1 MTSAASPTATPS
13 STVRK
18 IFQSSFSHTSSSLQN
33 DTSHVSSS
41 SGNSFNPPHNLPASW
56 ASTPRGSRAASP
68 LTIPLGG
75 STTNNALPK
84 NVDETL
90 VNPIELLSRLEPLPE
105 PLHPSNCPL
114 LCVFYGEFDN
124 TVGPTVCFQSP
135 EGFMSHDVDISS
147 QEMEHILSDLFVT
160 VQAQKLRH
168 QQQQQPQSM
177 SLEEA
182 KTITRGQKS
191 ENNLQDENHC
201 TAQQYHN
208 NSNNSSICDATSD
221 YIISANELADQI
233 VSVSTHNIHLMTMST
248 SISDARYE
256 RNSLLFSFGF
266 VFRRDEPNVWSFR
279 GPLSTI
285 VSSFKTMELESQF
298 LSTINK
304 RKHMQTVLDSI
315 LISLNSPNAEA
326 NLLLD
331 DSNLLN
337 LKLFRPPRALAP
349 RVPEYV
355 VPILLVPEWQLQM
368 FDWDL
373 TINWIIPHIDGIKNA
388 RLIAQESEMDDE
400 MCAACLRVLKYHS
413 VIDFCDI
420 FRYSNVYEST
430 PLASSLLSSS
440 TSLSSLQH
448 PKNDHPTTSCSNT
461 CSSSELLD
469 LACFYSSKT
478 CAEEDLGQ
486 FTPAAATAGGS
497 VHTALA
503 TLSTSPVGL
512 DLSQS
517 ESNTNKARRAILLGM
532 LSTSPLKLSSSPLHR
547 PYFQQLGTSSN
558 SLVAASFPPSQQ
570 TPLDPTGSYKSLSNT
585 YMHPQKNHLAKD
597 RQQMLKRAL
606 AHLYSSFTRNLS
618 LGELLLSK
626 LDEERRSSLDLL
638 CTTDNDKDDI
648 NWEKCLEMIDHRRFI
663 TFGIIH
669 GIIRRV
675 HCFPKADLSSDA
687 AADIGTSNEV
697 PDLLPSPSRITTRE
711 ICDTNSLAT
720 SLGQLSTS
728 SPMYEDSD
736 EMMAIDEAREEAH
749 SVTTKEKYPLVDL
762 ANKVAESMDGTKC
775 DDELT
780 CTFNLNLPE
789 LVELVETYTDQNVSF
804 VYTSM
809 QST

>member
-1 MTSAASPTATPS
+1 MTTAASPTATPS

-18 IFQSSFSHTSSSLQN
+18 MFQSSHSHTSSSLQN
-33 DTSHVSSS
+33 DTSTSHVSSI
-41 SGNSFNPPHNLPASW
+41 SGNSNNAPHNLSSSW

-68 LTIPLGG
+68 LTIPV
-75 STTNNALPK
+75 SVTNTNNALSK
-84 NVDETL
+84 TDDETL
-90 VNPIELLSRLEPLPE
+90 IDPLELLSRLEPLPE

-114 LCVFYGEFDN
+114 LCCFYGEFDN

-135 EGFMSHDVDISS
+135 EGFMSRDVDISS
-147 QEMEHILSDLFVT
+147 QEVEHILSDLFVR
-160 VQAQKLRH
+160 VKAQKLRH
-168 QQQQQPQSM
+168 QQQLLLPKS
-177 SLEEA
+177 SEDA
-182 KTITRGQKS
+182 KTTLGHKNG
-191 ENNLQDENHC
+191 NNLPNDENHC
-201 TAQQYHN
+201 TAQQQ
-208 NSNNSSICDATSD
+208 SIFDATSD
-221 YIISANELADQI
+221 HIISVNELADQI

-256 RNSLLFSFGF
+256 RNSLLFSVGF
-266 VFRRDEPNVWSFR
+266 VLRRDEPINWSFR

-285 VSSFKTMELESQF
+285 VSAFKTMELESQF
-298 LSTINK
+298 LSTISK
-304 RKHMQTVLDSI
+304 RKRMQTILESI
-315 LISLNSPNAEA
+315 VISLNSPNAEA

-331 DSNLLN
+331 ESNLLN

-355 VPILLVPEWQLQM
+355 VPILLIPEWQLQM

-400 MCAACLRVLKYHS
+400 MCAACLRVLKHHS

-440 TSLSSLQH
+440 TSTTTSVQQ
-448 PKNDHPTTSCSNT
+448 PMNDHPISSSTSC
-461 CSSSELLD
+461 SSELLD

-503 TLSTSPVGL
+503 TLSSSPIGL

-517 ESNTNKARRAILLGM
+517 ESNTNKARRAILLGT
-532 LSTSPLKLSSSPLHR
+532 LSSSPLKLSSSPLHR
-547 PYFQQLGTSSN
+547 QHFQLGTSTN

-570 TPLDPTGSYKSLSNT
+570 TPLDPTGSYKSHSNNI
-585 YMHPQKNHLAKD
+585 MHPQKNILAKD
-597 RQQMLKRAL
+597 RHQMLKGAL

-618 LGELLLSK
+618 FGELLLSK
-626 LDEERRSSLDLL
+626 LEEEKKSSPDLL
-638 CTTDNDKDDI
+638 CTTDNGKDDI

-687 AADIGTSNEV
+687 TDGATSDEV
-697 PDLLPSPSRITTRE
+697 TDPLPSPARINTRE
-711 ICDTNSLAT
+711 IYDTNSLAT
-720 SLGQLSTS
+720 SLGQLSSS

-736 EMMAIDEAREEAH
+736 EMMAIDEAHEEDH
-749 SVTTKEKYPLVDL
+749 TVTSKEKYPLVDL

-780 CTFNLNLPE
+780 CTFNLTLPE

-809 QST
+809 QSA